1 VKNVL
6 QCVRLI
12 VLSALLCAVGV
23 SVVGH
28 SQTASVENKL
38 AISQSYLSPG
48 TVMPPP
54 TPPPGGQDQLLV
66 DGRPV
71 RVGDDVSVRP
81 GQTVNWEVLCASAEQ
96 ILLMFFIKT
105 LVLVSGG
112 GETRNIIDAQ
122 LFLMALGIGILCS
135 RHFRWQGELRPEAV
149 MPASVTL
156 QLQQG
161 AARFTVANSLVGLD
175 IQTATTTVQSEGM
188 NDFSVGYNPNTGT
201 SVVAVHAGAV
211 RVEPTNSNLP
221 SMTLSAGVQV
231 QVTGNEIGPI
241 TPIGSGRG
249 TAPSIT
255 SASIPSTLTINTPTL
270 WQVGFTDADGDVSKI
285 RFEQFVDGAWQPAGE
300 FDPNVQSKTKGSIAI
315 ETTCKALGTIRSR
328 VTLFDAG
335 GNSSDPREYSFE
347 CVSSTIPPPSGGK
360 TIEETLDANNNKVL
374 DDLEM
379 LQALQ
384 YWIKG
389 QAVPGTNKPIDDL
402 KILSLLQM
410 WIKGTSVRTSSAASI
425 LLEVRK
431 LAIQR

>member
-1 VKNVL
+1 MMQLFYIKIDL
-6 QCVRLI
+6 E
-12 VLSALLCAVGV
+12 LL
-23 SVVGH
+23 
-28 SQTASVENKL
+28 E
-38 AISQSYLSPG
+38 PG
-48 TVMPPP
+48 FL
-54 TPPPGGQDQLLV
+54 D
-66 DGRPV
+66 
-71 RVGDDVSVRP
+71 
-81 GQTVNWEVLCASAEQ
+81 
-96 ILLMFFIKT
+96 
-105 LVLVSGG
+105 
-112 GETRNIIDAQ
+112 IID
-122 LFLMALGIGILCS
+122 FHFFVITISIGILCS
-135 RHFRWQGELRPEAV
+135 RHFGWQGELRPEAV

-156 QLQQG
+156 QLKQG

-410 WIKGTSVRTSSAASI
+410 WIKGTSVRTSSAAS
-425 LLEVRK
+425 LMLEVRK

>member
-12 VLSALLCAVGV
+12 VLSALLCAVAV

-71 RVGDDVSVRP
+71 RVGDDVRIRP
-81 GQTVNWEVLCASAEQ
+81 GQTLNWEALCTRVVQMMQLFYIKIDLE
-96 ILLMFFIKT
+96 LLEPGF
-105 LVLVSGG
+105 LD
-112 GETRNIIDAQ
+112 IID
-122 LFLMALGIGILCS
+122 FHFFVITISIGILCS
-135 RHFRWQGELRPEAV
+135 RHFGWQGELRPEAV

-156 QLQQG
+156 QLKQG

-410 WIKGTSVRTSSAASI
+410 WIKGTSVRTSSAAS
-425 LLEVRK
+425 LMLEVRK

>member
-12 VLSALLCAVGV
+12 VLSALLCAVAV

-54 TPPPGGQDQLLV
+54 TPPPGGQDQLLA

-71 RVGDDVSVRP
+71 HVGDGVRIRP
-81 GQTVNWEVLCASAEQ
+81 GQTVNWEVLCASAAQ
-96 ILLMFFIKT
+96 ILLMYHIKN
-105 LVLVSGG
+105 LSFVL
-112 GETRNIIDAQ
+112 GEGDNRDIIDVQ
-122 LFLMALGIGILCS
+122 LFIMAIGIGILCN
-135 RHFRWQGELRPEAV
+135 RHFGGQGGLHPEAV

-161 AARFTVANSLVGLD
+161 AARFAVANSLVGLD
-175 IQTATTTVQSEGM
+175 IETATTTVRSEGM

-201 SVVAVHAGAV
+201 SVVAVHSGAV
-211 RVEPTNSNLP
+211 RVEPTNPNLP

-231 QVTGNEIGPI
+231 QVTEDNIGPI
-241 TPIGSGRG
+241 MPIGPDRG

-255 SASIPSTLTINTPTL
+255 SVSIPSTLTINTPTP
-270 WQVGFTDADGDVSKI
+270 WQVGFSDPNGDVSKI
-285 RFEQFVDGAWQPAGE
+285 RFEQFVDSSWQPAGE
-300 FDPNVQSKTKGSIAI
+300 FDPNVQGKTQGPISI
-315 ETTCKALGTIRSR
+315 ETTCKALGTVRSR
-328 VTLFDAG
+328 VTLFDAR
-335 GNSSDPREYSFE
+335 GNSSGPREYSFE
-347 CVSSTIPPPSGGK
+347 CVSSIIPPPSSGK
-360 TIEETLDANNNKVL
+360 TIEETLDSNNNKVI

-389 QAVPGTNKPIDDL
+389 QAVPGTNKAIDDL

-410 WIKGTSVRTSSAASI
+410 WIKGTSVRTSSAASTM
-425 LLEVRK
+425 LEVHK
-431 LAIQR
+431 LVIQR

>member
-12 VLSALLCAVGV
+12 VLSALLCAVAV

-71 RVGDDVSVRP
+71 RVGDDVRIRP
-81 GQTVNWEVLCASAEQ
+81 GQTLNWEALCTRVVQMMQLFYIKIDLE
-96 ILLMFFIKT
+96 LLEPGF
-105 LVLVSGG
+105 LD
-112 GETRNIIDAQ
+112 IID
-122 LFLMALGIGILCS
+122 FHFFVITISIGILCS
-135 RHFRWQGELRPEAV
+135 RHFGWQGELRPEAV

-156 QLQQG
+156 QLKQG

-335 GNSSDPREYSFE
+335 GNSSDPREYSFD

-425 LLEVRK
+425 MLEVRK

>member
-12 VLSALLCAVGV
+12 VLSALLCAVAV

-71 RVGDDVSVRP
+71 RVGDDVRIRP
-81 GQTVNWEVLCASAEQ
+81 GQTLNWEALCTRVVQMMQLFYIKIDLE
-96 ILLMFFIKT
+96 LLEPGF
-105 LVLVSGG
+105 LD
-112 GETRNIIDAQ
+112 IID
-122 LFLMALGIGILCS
+122 FHFFVITISIGILCS
-135 RHFRWQGELRPEAV
+135 RHFGWQGELRPEAV

-156 QLQQG
+156 QLKQG

-425 LLEVRK
+425 MLEVRK

>member
-12 VLSALLCAVGV
+12 VLSALLCAVAV

-38 AISQSYLSPG
+38 AISQSYLSPE

-81 GQTVNWEVLCASAEQ
+81 GQTLNWEALCTRVVQMMQLFYIKIDLE
-96 ILLMFFIKT
+96 LLEPGF
-105 LVLVSGG
+105 LD
-112 GETRNIIDAQ
+112 IID
-122 LFLMALGIGILCS
+122 FHFFVITISIGILCS
-135 RHFRWQGELRPEAV
+135 RHFGWQGELRPEAV

-156 QLQQG
+156 HLKQG
-161 AARFTVANSLVGLD
+161 AARFAVANSLVGLD

-231 QVTGNEIGPI
+231 QVTEDNIGPI
-241 TPIGSGRG
+241 MPIGPDRG

-255 SASIPSTLTINTPTL
+255 SVSIPSTLTINTPTP
-270 WQVGFTDADGDVSKI
+270 WQVGFSDPNGDVSKI
-285 RFEQFVDGAWQPAGE
+285 RFEQFVDSSWQPAGE
-300 FDPNVQSKTKGSIAI
+300 FDPNVQGKTQGPISI
-315 ETTCKALGTIRSR
+315 ETTCKALGTVRSR
-328 VTLFDAG
+328 VTLFDAR
-335 GNSSDPREYSFE
+335 GNSSGPREYSFE
-347 CVSSTIPPPSGGK
+347 CVSSIIPPPSSGK
-360 TIEETLDANNNKVL
+360 TIEETLDSNNNKVI

-389 QAVPGTNKPIDDL
+389 QAVPGTNKAIDDL

-410 WIKGTSVRTSSAASI
+410 WIKGTSVRTSSAAS
-425 LLEVRK
+425 LMLEVRK

>member
-12 VLSALLCAVGV
+12 VLSALLCAVAV

-71 RVGDDVSVRP
+71 RVGDDVRIRP
-81 GQTVNWEVLCASAEQ
+81 GQTLNWEALCTRVVQMMQLFYIKIDLE
-96 ILLMFFIKT
+96 LLEPGF
-105 LVLVSGG
+105 LD
-112 GETRNIIDAQ
+112 IID
-122 LFLMALGIGILCS
+122 FHFFVITISIGILCS
-135 RHFRWQGELRPEAV
+135 RHFGWQGELRPEAV

-156 QLQQG
+156 QLKQG

-389 QAVPGTNKPIDDL
+389 QAVPGTNKPIDDCP
-402 KILSLLQM
+402 LS
-410 WIKGTSVRTSSAASI
+410 RRRPAHDRRASPRVSQGACG
-425 LLEVRK
+425 LG
-431 LAIQR
+431 AH

>member
-12 VLSALLCAVGV
+12 VLSALLCAVAV

-71 RVGDDVSVRP
+71 RVGDDVRIRP
-81 GQTVNWEVLCASAEQ
+81 GQTLNWEALCTRVVQMMQLFYIKIDLE
-96 ILLMFFIKT
+96 LLEPGF
-105 LVLVSGG
+105 LD
-112 GETRNIIDAQ
+112 IID
-122 LFLMALGIGILCS
+122 FHFFVITISIGILCS
-135 RHFRWQGELRPEAV
+135 RHFGWQGELRPEAV

-425 LLEVRK
+425 MLEVRK